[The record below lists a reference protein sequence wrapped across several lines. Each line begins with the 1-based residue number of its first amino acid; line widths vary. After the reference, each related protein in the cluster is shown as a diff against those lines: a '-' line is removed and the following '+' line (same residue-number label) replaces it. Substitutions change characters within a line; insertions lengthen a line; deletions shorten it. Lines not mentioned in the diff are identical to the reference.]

1 MSTTGNTTE
10 PKQFDPRLVNS
21 PSMPLEVVVSDAAAR
36 HLLAQLRSQGKA
48 FLRLGVKESG
58 CNGYSYFL
66 DWLDAPEAGDVSLRI
81 NADLNIHVAA
91 ADQALVHGTRVDYI
105 REGLNATLQFKN
117 ANATGYCGCGES
129 FSLAS

>member
-1 MSTTGNTTE
+1 MSITGNTTE
-10 PKQFDPRLVNS
+10 PKQFDPKAID
-21 PSMPLEVVVSDAAAR
+21 PATPPLEVVVSPAAAR

-66 DWLDAPEAGDVSLRI
+66 DWLDAPGADDVPLRI
-81 NADLNIHVAA
+81 NTELTVHIAA
-91 ADQALVHGTRVDYI
+91 ADQSLVHGTQVDYI